1 MPYPMEFRIA
11 VARHYDE
18 SGSSIET
25 AEVMGCSESW
35 VRDLVKRRRETG
47 SLDVLPS
54 TRKYESKLDGNDLAR
69 LARLIDAKPD
79 LTLGELAEALS
90 NKASVPTVWRATK
103 KLGYSLKKRPSTPP
117 SKTART

>member
-1 MPYPMEFRIA
+1 MPYPMPYRLA

-25 AEVMGCSESW
+25 ADVMGCSESW
-35 VRDLVKRRRETG
+35 VRDLIKRRRETG

-54 TRKYESKLDGNDLAR
+54 TRKYESKLDEGDLEQ
-69 LARLIDAKPD
+69 LARLIDEKPD

-103 KLGYSLKKRPSTPP
+103 KLGYSLKKRPSTPRSRIDP
-117 SKTART
+117 T